1 MDANTTREGCEP
13 ATLLHARAV
22 ADRDRAANTAR
33 PSEIMSRSAALLLTA
48 LAVGAAFGPCGPG
61 GPRRPAALSRAPQ
74 RRLRLCQEE
83 PPKLDDKDWRA
94 FRAKLVA
101 AQQAGEGGDGAA
113 STTPEGGFMYATPL
127 IEQGSVILGGTDQ
140 EFGFA
145 LRQQYF
151 HKCVILLLTHDEG
164 FTKGIILN
172 RPSALTLDGWRLWFG
187 GDVAQGGLFRKH
199 EPWKT
204 SLEKES
210 ALTSP

>member
-1 MDANTTREGCEP
+1 
-13 ATLLHARAV
+13 
-22 ADRDRAANTAR
+22 
-33 PSEIMSRSAALLLTA
+33 
-48 LAVGAAFGPCGPG
+48 
-61 GPRRPAALSRAPQ
+61 
-74 RRLRLCQEE
+74 
-83 PPKLDDKDWRA
+83 
-94 FRAKLVA
+94 
-101 AQQAGEGGDGAA
+101 
-113 STTPEGGFMYATPL
+113 MYATPL

-204 SLEKES
+204 NLEKES
-210 ALTSP
+210 TLTLTLALALPSP

>member
-1 MDANTTREGCEP
+1 MF
-13 ATLLHARAV
+13 
-22 ADRDRAANTAR
+22 
-33 PSEIMSRSAALLLTA
+33 RSLALLVTA
-48 LAVGAAFGPCGPG
+48 LAVGSAFGPCGPG
-61 GPRRPAALSRAPQ
+61 GPRRPTALSRAPQ

-101 AQQAGEGGDGAA
+101 AQQAGEGGVGGA

-151 HKCVILLLTHDEG
+151 HKCV
-164 FTKGIILN
+164 
-172 RPSALTLDGWRLWFG
+172 SA
-187 GDVAQGGLFRKH
+187 
-199 EPWKT
+199 
-204 SLEKES
+204 
-210 ALTSP
+210 